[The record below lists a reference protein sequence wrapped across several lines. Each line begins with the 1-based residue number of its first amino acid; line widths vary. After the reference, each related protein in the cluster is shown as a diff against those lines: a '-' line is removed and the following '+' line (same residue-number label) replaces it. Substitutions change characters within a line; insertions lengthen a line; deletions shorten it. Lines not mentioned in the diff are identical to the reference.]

1 MSKHPNLAELILR
14 IEKLERAVF
23 SVPRSTLPKKSFKG
37 ATGGIR
43 FLVENNFFARRRLFS
58 EVESELE
65 KHGYHYSK
73 QAIQMPL
80 TRLSSAKG
88 PLVTLRQKG
97 RNVYVK
103 RK

>member
-1 MSKHPNLAELILR
+1 MSKDSTLAELLRR

-23 SVPRSTLPKKSFKG
+23 GAPRPASSKKSFQG

-43 FLVENNFFARRRLFS
+43 FLIENNFFARRRLFH

-73 QAIQMPL
+73 QAMQMPL
-80 TRLSSAKG
+80 SRLSSAKG
-88 PLVTLRQKG
+88 PLVTLKEKG